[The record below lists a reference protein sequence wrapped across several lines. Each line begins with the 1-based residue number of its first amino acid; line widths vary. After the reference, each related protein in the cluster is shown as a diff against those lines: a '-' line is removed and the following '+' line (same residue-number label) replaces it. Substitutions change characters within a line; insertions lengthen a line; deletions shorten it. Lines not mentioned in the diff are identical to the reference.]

1 MIKLPYRLQP
11 DDPKAPPMGLVVLQ
25 TDETIEQELASYFS
39 DLPNPLFVTRI
50 PSSPEVSSTG
60 LAAME
65 ADLAAAAALLPTA
78 RPYPVVGYGC
88 TSASSIIGSDRVE
101 KVVQSTCNT
110 AHVTNP
116 LRAAIACARHLQ
128 VSSLALLS
136 PYVEE
141 VNQPLRTAFAAA
153 GLSTDVFGSF
163 AEATEAK
170 VVRIAHHSI
179 VEAAVKLGQNPQ
191 VEAIFVSC
199 TNLRTRLAIPEIES
213 RIQKPVLTSNQALAW
228 HMRQICGDK

>member
-1 MIKLPYRLQP
+1 MIKLPYELELDNP
-11 DDPKAPPMGLVVLQ
+11 NEPPMGLIVLQ
-25 TDETIEQELASYFS
+25 TDETIEQELGSYFS
-39 DLPNPLFVTRI
+39 DLPNPLYVTRI
-50 PSSPEVSSTG
+50 PSSPEVTPEG
-60 LAAME
+60 LAGME

-101 KVVQSTCNT
+101 QMVQSTCNAT
-110 AHVTNP
+110 HVTNP
-116 LRAAIACARHLQ
+116 LRAAIACAQHLG
-128 VSSLALLS
+128 VSALALLS

-141 VNQPLRTAFAAA
+141 VNHPLRTAFAAA

-170 VVRIAHHSI
+170 VVRIAHQSI
-179 VEAAVKLGQNPQ
+179 VDAAVHIGQDPK

-199 TNLRTRLAIPEIES
+199 TNLRTRLAIAEIES